1 MTMRLL
7 QVASLV
13 AGFGMAGSLVQGE
26 GLYRGYETPPWVV
39 ERMVGPAELRS
50 YGTHLVAEVT
60 VAGDR
65 NGALGQG
72 FRLLAGYIFGGN
84 AAGQEV
90 AMTSPVAQAPA
101 DQGWTVRFS
110 MPSAWTLDSL
120 PAPRDDAIRL
130 VEVPAERQIVLTFSG
145 RTPDSVL
152 AARSDE
158 LRALAEG
165 AGLTITAGPF
175 FYYYDDPFTLP
186 WNRRNEVAFAVQD

>member
-1 MTMRLL
+1 MASTLAR
-7 QVASLV
+7 VATLA
-13 AGFGMAGSLVQGE
+13 AGVGLSGSLAQGE

-50 YGTHLVAEVT
+50 YGAHLVAEVT

-65 NGALGQG
+65 SGALNQG
-72 FRLLAGYIFGGN
+72 FRQLAGYIFGGN

-90 AMTSPVAQAPA
+90 AMTAPVAQGPG

-110 MPSAWTLDSL
+110 MPSSWTLDTL
-120 PAPRDDAIRL
+120 PAPQNAAVRL
-130 VEVPAERQIVLTFSG
+130 VEVAPERQIVLTFSG

-152 AARSDE
+152 AARAEE
-158 LRALAEG
+158 LRGLAQG
-165 AGLTITAGPF
+165 AGLVITAGPF

-186 WNRRNEVAFAVQD
+186 WNRRNEVAFRVE